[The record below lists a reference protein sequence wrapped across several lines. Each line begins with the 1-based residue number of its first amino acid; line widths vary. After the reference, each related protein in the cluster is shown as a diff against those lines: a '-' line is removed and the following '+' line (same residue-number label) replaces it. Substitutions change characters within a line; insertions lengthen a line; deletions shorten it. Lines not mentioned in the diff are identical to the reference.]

1 MATAA
6 EARLKIV
13 KEERA
18 NTLAELNKVRE
29 KIMAYESRLKP
40 AIPSPPPII
49 KQSEADEQLNEY
61 PIEGDGSDSDSL
73 NF

>member
-6 EARLKIV
+6 ESRLKVV

-18 NTLAELNKVRE
+18 NTLAELNKVRDQIVQFE
-29 KIMAYESRLKP
+29 ARLKP

-61 PIEGDGSDSDSL
+61 PVEGESDSDSL